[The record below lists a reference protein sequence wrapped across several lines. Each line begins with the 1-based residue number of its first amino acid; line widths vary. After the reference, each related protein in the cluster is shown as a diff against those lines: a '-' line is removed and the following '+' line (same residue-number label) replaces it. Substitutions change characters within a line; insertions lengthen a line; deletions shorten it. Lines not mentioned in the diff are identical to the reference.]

1 MIYLLNNWQAKNKQ
15 YKSEELTYQI
25 KLLFNGKLYVNG
37 VQWSVFCVHL
47 INCSLSGQKKSQTLR
62 SREIWIQNNDTLN
75 VLSSHLYI

>member
-15 YKSEELTYQI
+15 YKSEEITYQI

-37 VQWSVFCVHL
+37 VQWSVFCVQ
-47 INCSLSGQKKSQTLR
+47 IKCSLSGQKKSQTLR
-62 SREIWIQNNDTLN
+62 SCEIWIQNNDTLN

>member
-1 MIYLLNNWQAKNKQ
+1 MIYLLNNWQAKKKQ

-37 VQWSVFCVHL
+37 VQWSVFCVQ
-47 INCSLSGQKKSQTLR
+47 IKCSLSGQKKSQTLR
-62 SREIWIQNNDTLN
+62 SLEIWIQNNDTLN

>member
-1 MIYLLNNWQAKNKQ
+1 MIYLLNNWQAKKKQ

-37 VQWSVFCVHL
+37 VQWSVFCVQ
-47 INCSLSGQKKSQTLR
+47 IKCSLSGQKKSQTLR
-62 SREIWIQNNDTLN
+62 SCEIWIQNNDTLN

>member
-1 MIYLLNNWQAKNKQ
+1 MIYLLNNWQAKKKQ

-37 VQWSVFCVHL
+37 VQWSVFCVQ
-47 INCSLSGQKKSQTLR
+47 IKCSLSGQKKSQTLR